1 MAGNEGRCGRKW
13 AGRCGHVPV
22 PPAAADRSW
31 PRDPFDSTAIE
42 RAREVLIPALRSAVA
57 QLEPRMALV
66 AGYQLDWND
75 EFGNPIEHGGGKA
88 LRPTLAIISAEAAG
102 GTLADGVPPAVAV
115 ELVHNFS
122 LLHDDVMDR
131 DLERRHRPTGWVVFG
146 DGQAILAG
154 NAMLTLAFD
163 VLLSHG
169 EAGVRALPCLTE
181 AVHQLISGQ
190 SDDLAFEGSAAVDLA
205 ACLHME
211 AGKTGALLACS
222 AAIGAAVRS
231 RDQLLNALWRFGAE
245 LGMAF
250 QLVDDILGITGD
262 PVITGKSSSSDVRA
276 GKRSAP
282 VVAALTSGTNAGR
295 QLAALLGDGRPDS
308 EEEVRLA
315 TELISEAG
323 GLDWAAREADRR
335 LGAALAALEDA
346 SLPSAALHDLV
357 TLARYVVERDH

>member
-1 MAGNEGRCGRKW
+1 M
-13 AGRCGHVPV
+13 
-22 PPAAADRSW
+22 
-31 PRDPFDSTAIE
+31 
-42 RAREVLIPALRSAVA
+42 
-57 QLEPRMALV
+57 
-66 AGYQLDWND
+66 
-75 EFGNPIEHGGGKA
+75 
-88 LRPTLAIISAEAAG
+88 
-102 GTLADGVPPAVAV
+102 
-115 ELVHNFS
+115 
-122 LLHDDVMDR
+122 
-131 DLERRHRPTGWVVFG
+131 
-146 DGQAILAG
+146 
-154 NAMLTLAFD
+154 
-163 VLLSHG
+163 
-169 EAGVRALPCLTE
+169 RALPCLTE

-190 SDDLAFEGSAAVDLA
+190 SDDLAFEGSATVDLA

-222 AAIGAAVRS
+222 ASIGAAAVRG
-231 RDQLLNALWRFGAE
+231 RDQLVNALWRFGAE

-295 QLAALLGDGRPDS
+295 RLAALLGDGRPDS

-315 TELISEAG
+315 TELIIG
-323 GLDWAAREADRR
+323 GGRPGLGSPRGGSPARRR
-335 LGAALAALEDA
+335 PWPLCEDA

>member
-1 MAGNEGRCGRKW
+1 
-13 AGRCGHVPV
+13 
-22 PPAAADRSW
+22 
-31 PRDPFDSTAIE
+31 
-42 RAREVLIPALRSAVA
+42 
-57 QLEPRMALV
+57 
-66 AGYQLDWND
+66 
-75 EFGNPIEHGGGKA
+75 
-88 LRPTLAIISAEAAG
+88 
-102 GTLADGVPPAVAV
+102 
-115 ELVHNFS
+115 
-122 LLHDDVMDR
+122 MDR

-190 SDDLAFEGSAAVDLA
+190 SDDLAFEGSATVDLI

-222 AAIGAAVRS
+222 AAIGAAAVRG
-231 RDQLLNALWRFGAE
+231 RDQLVTALWRYGAE

-295 QLAALLGDGRPDS
+295 RLESLLGDGRPDS
-308 EEEVRLA
+308 EEEVQLA
-315 TELISEAG
+315 TELITEAG
-323 GLDWAAREADRR
+323 GLEWAAHEADRR
-335 LGAALAALEDA
+335 LAAALAALDG
-346 SLPSAALHDLV
+346 AALPNAALQDLV

>member
-1 MAGNEGRCGRKW
+1 MTRPTPLVIA
-13 AGRCGHVPV
+13 
-22 PPAAADRSW
+22 
-31 PRDPFDSTAIE
+31 
-42 RAREVLIPALRSAVA
+42 RAREAVIPAMRAAVA

-66 AGYQLDWND
+66 AGYQLNWND
-75 EFGNPIEHGGGKA
+75 EHGQPIDHAGGKA
-88 LRPTLAIISAEAAG
+88 LRPTLAVISAEAAG
-102 GTLADGVPPAVAV
+102 GTIADGVAAAVAV

-163 VLLSHG
+163 VLLADG
-169 EAGVRALPCLTE
+169 PTGVRALPCLTE

-190 SDDLAFEGSAAVDLA
+190 SDDLAFEGAATVDLA
-205 ACLHME
+205 SCLHME

-222 AAIGAAVRS
+222 AAIGAAALAAPEPLVTG
-231 RDQLLNALWRFGAE
+231 LWRYGAE

-262 PVITGKSSSSDVRA
+262 PEITGKSSSSDVRA

-282 VVAALTSGTNAGR
+282 VVAALTSGTDAGR
-295 QLAALLGDGRPDS
+295 RLEALLEDGPPAS
-308 EEEVRLA
+308 EEEVALA
-315 TELISEAG
+315 TALITEAG
-323 GLDWAAREADRR
+323 GLAWAADEADRR
-335 LGAALAALEDA
+335 LAAALGALDE
-346 SLPSAALHDLV
+346 LPLAPGALHDLV
-357 TLARYVVERDH
+357 TVARYVVERDR